1 MKTPACNFYR
11 PEHCK
16 PTPMKT
22 GKMKQL
28 TSIIVFLIFIAS
40 YSNAQIAA
48 GMMAGAVL
56 NNTVISGDIDLKA
69 IYKNNT
75 VELNWKAVSQNHN
88 IRRYQ
93 LEKSAD
99 GIGYTYV
106 TSFAGTEKNYTVQ
119 DNNLF
124 EGNNYYRLKL
134 VDETGNIIYSRAE
147 LVDTKTSAASIK
159 VLPAQFEDRI
169 FVWIPANTIVNAA
182 YIGSADGKFLQ
193 KAILSNSSN
202 IVTLETGNLHKGM
215 YLLNVQTSKGETVKL
230 RFSKS

>member
-1 MKTPACNFYR
+1 MQHR
-11 PEHCK
+11 PVVFTARNHCK

-28 TSIIVFLIFIAS
+28 TSIILFSMLIAAR
-40 YSNAQIAA
+40 SNAQMAA

-56 NNTVISGDIDLKA
+56 NTTAIASDIDLRA
-69 IYKNNT
+69 IYKNNA
-75 VELNWKAVSQNHN
+75 VELNWKAVSQNN

-99 GIGYTYV
+99 GIDYTYV
-106 TSFAGTEKNYTVQ
+106 TSLAGTEKNYAVQ

-124 EGNNYYRLKL
+124 EGNNYYRLKI
-134 VDETGNIIYSRAE
+134 VEETGNIFYSSAE
-147 LVDTKTSAASIK
+147 RVDTKAIAAAIK
-159 VLPAQFEDRI
+159 VLPAQFDNKL
-169 FVWIPANTIVNAA
+169 FVWIPANTIINAA

-193 KAILSNSSN
+193 KAVLSNNSN

-215 YLLNVQTSKGETVKL
+215 YMLNVQTSKGETVKL